1 MSDQKLIEHWIQGC
15 AVQRINFRDGLVL
28 NLEDYN
34 ELVISVPLRLTLPAT
49 ATAPTEVVTIDPNG
63 PAVQERPLFNF
74 SGETC
79 TEVVWDDR
87 GDLHLEF
94 SDGHQI
100 DVAPDDEVTAWE
112 LYGKYHGYAAC
123 LPHGR
128 VRVVRHDM
136 PDAVDDS

>member
-1 MSDQKLIEHWIQGC
+1 MTDQKLIEHWIQGC
-15 AVQRINFRDGLVL
+15 MVQRIMFRDGLVL

-34 ELVISVPLRLTLPAT
+34 ELVISAPLRLTLPAT
-49 ATAPTEVVTIDPNG
+49 PTAPSGVVFIDPND
-63 PAVQERPLFNF
+63 PAEQERPLFDF
-74 SGETC
+74 AGATC
-79 TEVVWDDR
+79 TEVRWDDA

-100 DVAPDDEVTAWE
+100 DVSPDENVTAWE

-123 LPHGR
+123 LAGGK

-136 PDAVDDS
+136 PENFDDQ